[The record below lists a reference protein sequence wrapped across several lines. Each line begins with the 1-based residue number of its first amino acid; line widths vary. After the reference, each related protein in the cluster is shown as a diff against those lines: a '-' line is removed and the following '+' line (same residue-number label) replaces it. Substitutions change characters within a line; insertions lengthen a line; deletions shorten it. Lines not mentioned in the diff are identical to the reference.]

1 MHPSTLHLERN
12 ILPEFQQRK
21 KYLGSRASRCHQK
34 GKEFWHLKTEPA
46 PNVTP
51 AQVWRDRTHTYS
63 TCCRRSICTS
73 MEPKLSKDEI
83 EEIMD
88 EEKELAMILDQ
99 EIDQLEKTIC
109 DCFEFHLLEALFKLQ
124 DGTLKESERY
134 LQPKKY
140 SSTSALFH
148 R

>member
-1 MHPSTLHLERN
+1 LKETSCRN
-12 ILPEFQQRK
+12 FN
-21 KYLGSRASRCHQK
+21 K
-34 GKEFWHLKTEPA
+34 GKNIWALELLNAIRKQRSFDISKQSLLQMLRLLKFGEIEL
-46 PNVTP
+46 
-51 AQVWRDRTHTYS
+51 TH
-63 TCCRRSICTS
+63 TCCRRSICMS
-73 MEPKLSKDEI
+73 IEPKLSKDEI